1 MTTFTVLNV
10 FRRILTMSNKLKI
23 EKIKENAE
31 IAKKTIGE
39 LKQEVSY
46 NLLK

>member
-1 MTTFTVLNV
+1 MLDRNALFNI
-10 FRRILTMSNKLKI
+10 FRRIVVMAGKSKI

-39 LKQEVSY
+39 LRQEVG
-46 NLLK
+46 